1 MEDLLDELSYY
12 RGRMTTYERSR
23 FDEISEI
30 FDDGETLSLEE
41 EEFLEELG
49 DKFGL

>member
-1 MEDLLDELSYY
+1 MSSSEK
-12 RGRMTTYERSR
+12 SR
-23 FDEISEI
+23 FDEIAEA
-30 FDDGETLSLEE
+30 FDDGDTLSIDE